1 VLNVHRFLGPNFAS
15 VRAAAFCGWIASDDA
30 HGHVVFPSRLQA
42 RIVAIVSKRL
52 ASRYIGAYPLI
63 QSPALENR

>member
-15 VRAAAFCGWIASDDA
+15 VRAAAFVDDA

-52 ASRYIGAYPLI
+52 ASRDIGAYPLI
-63 QSPALENR
+63 QSPAPGNR